1 MKRKK
6 NNNRKAFNN
15 TQSTNT
21 YIQDIKDKQD
31 KGILPNYVNHI
42 ENMVRKGEVLR
53 AIKLLRDTN
62 GLGLYECKD
71 VIAEYRETGEWDHF
85 KFAKLRSDLGEKI
98 AIALDENKLLSKDCT
113 RDNLLYVI
121 NKIIRQNG

>member
-1 MKRKK
+1 MKKRRK
-6 NNNRKAFNN
+6 NNRKAFSN

-21 YIQDIKDKQD
+21 YIQDIKDKQA
-31 KGILPNYVNHI
+31 KNLLPNYVNHI

-71 VIAEYRETGEWDHF
+71 VIAEYRETGEWII
-85 KFAKLRSDLGEKI
+85 L
-98 AIALDENKLLSKDCT
+98 
-113 RDNLLYVI
+113 NLL
-121 NKIIRQNG
+121 N

>member
-1 MKRKK
+1 MKKRK
-6 NNNRKAFNN
+6 NNNRKAFSN

-85 KFAKLRSDLGEKI
+85 QFAKLRSDLGEKI

-121 NKIIRQNG
+121 NKIIRQNK

>member
-1 MKRKK
+1 MKRRK
-6 NNNRKAFNN
+6 NNNRKAFSN

-85 KFAKLRSDLGEKI
+85 KFAKLRSDLGDQI

-121 NKIIRQNG
+121 NKIIRENK

>member
-1 MKRKK
+1 
-6 NNNRKAFNN
+6 
-15 TQSTNT
+15 
-21 YIQDIKDKQD
+21 
-31 KGILPNYVNHI
+31 
-42 ENMVRKGEVLR
+42 MVRKGEVLR